1 MGVVDFCVE
10 FVVDFWGRILKKTCP
25 KLEGFLDGSFG
36 VKAPSNSGESI
47 KDSDPRFFCKQT
59 FCGPKNA
66 TFSDS

>member
-1 MGVVDFCVE
+1 MGVVDFGVE
-10 FVVDFWGRILKKTCP
+10 FVVDFLGEDLKKNMP
-25 KLEGFLDGSFG
+25 KVRCFRWIVWGESTQQ
-36 VKAPSNSGESI
+36 SGESI